1 MRSRLLPSI
10 AIGVLFVVSGS
21 LSAAKS
27 FSEKA
32 LWIEFQEDGKHTT
45 TIAITE
51 GIARELLDSKH
62 QGFHFSNKDKKELLT
77 REMLLA
83 VLDGDKDIVEVQD
96 SDNGTS
102 ARAYLRNLRSPATGS
117 GKDRLILE
125 TYKSGERNFRIA
137 LPDIEVE
144 KEGDD
149 DGELVKTSFGW
160 KGLLPFLAKTGGAV
174 YIDNQKEDTEV
185 WIYID

>member
-1 MRSRLLPSI
+1 MRSRLLPSA
-10 AIGVLFVVSGS
+10 AIGVLFIVSGL
-21 LSAAKS
+21 LSAAKA
-27 FSEKA
+27 FSERA
-32 LWIEFQEDGKHTT
+32 LWIEFQEEGKHTT

-51 GIARELLDSKH
+51 GIARELLDSKDH
-62 QGFHFSNKDKKELLT
+62 GFHFSNRDKKELLT

-83 VLDGDKDIVEVQD
+83 VLDGDKDVVEVHD

-102 ARAYLRNLRSPATGS
+102 ARAYMRNLKSPGTGS

-125 TYKSGERNFRIA
+125 TYKSGNRNFRIA

-144 KEGDD
+144 KEGIE

-160 KGLLPFLAKTGGAV
+160 KGLLPFLAKSGGAV
-174 YIDNQKEDTEV
+174 YIDNREDDTEV
-185 WIYID
+185 WIYVD